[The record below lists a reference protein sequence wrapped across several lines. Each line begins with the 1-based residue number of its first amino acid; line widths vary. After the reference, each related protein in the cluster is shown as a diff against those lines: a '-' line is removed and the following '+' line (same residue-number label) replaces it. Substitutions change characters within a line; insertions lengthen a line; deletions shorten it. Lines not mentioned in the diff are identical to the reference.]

1 MLTRTLALLATAALL
16 GSALGALVG
25 WNVTLQ
31 RVPVAVMEA
40 IEARMVGPE
49 GEWNTC
55 VHERQYGPLPRV
67 ARSNPD
73 SMVTRIAYDL
83 SAGSL
88 RLRGKTWPDY
98 WSLSVY
104 DQNTDNVFV
113 VNDQQIEGD
122 SFDYTLVRTSDV
134 SVADG
139 SQKIVSPTRR
149 GILLIRRF
157 VVSEADVLAVH
168 ANQDLMQ
175 CEITSSPL
183 RRLPP

>member
-1 MLTRTLALLATAALL
+1 MLMRTLPLVAAATLT
-16 GSALGALVG
+16 GSVSGVLVG

-40 IEARMVGPE
+40 IEARMVGPK
-49 GEWNTC
+49 GDWNTC

-73 SMVTRIAYDL
+73 SMVTRVAYDL
-83 SAGSL
+83 SEGSL

-104 DQNTDNVFV
+104 DQNTNNVFV
-113 VNDQQIEGD
+113 VNDRQIQSD
-122 SFDYTLVRTSDV
+122 SFDFTLVQASDV
-134 SVADG
+134 PVADG
-139 SQKIVSPTRR
+139 SQKIVSPTRK

-157 VVSEADVLAVH
+157 VVSKADLPAVH
-168 ANQDLMQ
+168 NNQDLMQ
-175 CEITSSPL
+175 CEIT
-183 RRLPP
+183 